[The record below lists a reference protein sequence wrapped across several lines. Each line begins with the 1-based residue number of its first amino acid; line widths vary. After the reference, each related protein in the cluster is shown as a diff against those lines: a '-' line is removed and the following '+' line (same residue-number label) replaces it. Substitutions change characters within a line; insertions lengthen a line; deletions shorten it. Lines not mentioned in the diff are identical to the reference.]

1 MGVSNYREYEE
12 TQVKQHR
19 AAVQEKFEMQR
30 QIGRLEATLGRETHH
45 VSDVEAQVGGL
56 MLWASCTRQH
66 STDSEPHEAGL
77 QPTATLL
84 RCRMWVVAALFC
96 VCSEGK
102 P

>member
-1 MGVSNYREYEE
+1 
-12 TQVKQHR
+12 
-19 AAVQEKFEMQR
+19 
-30 QIGRLEATLGRETHH
+30 
-45 VSDVEAQVGGL
+45 